1 MSSPFVKAIKK
12 KAPQWADTPDDK
24 LEAWAREGLRNGGLV
39 RALKKNVPQWADTPD
54 DKLEAWAR
62 EGMALSAPIPTDAIK
77 QQIQE
82 RKVGQREQASGQR
95 IEDAKATLGQATT
108 HTSADA
114 KARAD
119 ANAMLTYGRAPG
131 EQSYVKEYLS
141 FDDMKAA
148 FPDAKMVSVNGE
160 IQAQDTKT
168 PGKVLGQLRPG
179 RAAPDSVYGGGI
191 WDAVKDTVKGT
202 ASYLGRGSRYAWS
215 TPEQRAAE
223 EEEAKKAGFEASAAE
238 NILGVLGNTRDYTGK
253 AMAKVYRGLQY
264 PWMPPD
270 QRQPEDSTEGMS
282 ELVQNESRRLGRA
295 FPLLTAAAG
304 AVAAGPAVTWNLAML
319 GKNKAEEALAEM
331 GVRAAE
337 RNPDSYMGRK
347 LEAERAN
354 LKTQREDLARHS
366 RDLDAAVKDV
376 WTPYDRWGNMTPEEG
391 ARIGYEVLGKR
402 AADLTNLFNPA
413 QDIVLG
419 SKLLGAG
426 GRALAK
432 TELGQA
438 VGEGAGRAAEKL
450 ADVSGFSN
458 MPAKVGA
465 PEQSRAVL
473 EGVQSTHREFPGLQA
488 RGLLEQFAPLVGEEK
503 ARKALRAWH
512 SPELRQAAVAADPS
526 MLQVFEELQPVHAQ
540 QALSIGIKPHEY
552 NPLHVNMGQDISEK
566 ALTGRTASQL
576 DELDAVEFKKFNDL
590 QMAGMDQLDQ
600 PIRKIMRRAGVPDQ
614 DVVLG
619 SKRATADRF
628 LDATSMDVPGLAPL
642 RDVQQFWDIPSVPP
656 STALARPGPVTDIG
670 KAGKFMP
677 GMRVADSIEQRI
689 ANRLA
694 AEMTKGDQTWSAA
707 SKARGFTDWWKKTT
721 GAQMDE
727 FDLEK
732 MAREVY
738 SHDAVTGLA
747 ATQQRL
753 AAKDPQRLAK
763 ASNALLHSEPA
774 IKAARADYGEAT
786 MRDLDDWAARVSAQR
801 TAKNMAPLM
810 SQADMPSR
818 LTAYGD
824 ERMRSM
830 AGGGRA
836 PEQVLGPDW
845 HAELAARDE
854 VIIIPQGK
862 AENAWDMT
870 TDLHPSSSGGRMMVV
885 DLPAGAFDERQ
896 VPRVVPRRYAMAM
909 KQLMSQDKAKGARAI
924 AQGIE
929 HALGLGQGAYAV
941 TRGNMGFDARNF
953 LGNGVRGFIDLGQ
966 PFLSEK
972 ERMETVRFLANP
984 AERHRAEAVL
994 GIGKDLRGKMPGA
1007 NAVPAAPGLLPTGL
1021 RRVEEK
1027 AFETLQN
1034 KFGGAY
1040 NEHVDG
1046 LLKDGWFRGAPANYS
1061 ADDVLRAHHW
1071 RLQMKNGVDPLI
1083 AAQGTNRLLINYADK
1098 SGGEAMLRTVAP
1110 FVRFYTGAAQGAL
1123 MLALKEPYRFSR
1135 IYRLHQAVQ
1144 QADSD
1149 ARGGKAVNAKA
1160 RSGID
1165 AFMGMPIIGMD
1176 HFGMPDEAMVLRI
1189 DNPVSETKAV
1199 FDAGLGTFAPGLASQ
1214 ADQRPTSL
1222 VHPGLVGAQSF
1233 FAAFPG
1239 ADALAKETTGYAP
1252 LSVPKD
1258 VWDSSSSKGGVVGR
1272 AMRIVDDVTP
1282 LPLPPNATYEE
1293 RRKIEE
1299 ENRIRAGEAM
1309 RIADDPRMQ
1318 LYWDAFRRLPGVGP
1332 VVPVAFDSLVR
1343 AATGA
1348 GNVRNRTDQT
1358 RAMQFLRMFIR
1369 AVGPRTEGLDIQDA
1383 MGQKGADAARRRTK
1397 SVREENTRRGTTF

>member
-1 MSSPFVKAIKK
+1 MASSLAGVLKAKSPDWQGVDD
-12 KAPQWADTPDDK
+12 AEVERWAV
-24 LEAWAREGLRNGGLV
+24 EGLSSGRTARV
-39 RALKKNVPQWADTPD
+39 LKKRIPEWQSLSDEDVNDFVRRKT
-54 DKLEAWAR
+54 
-62 EGMALSAPIPTDAIK
+62 SAPPPAAPVPTDAIK

-82 RKVGQREQASGQR
+82 RKAGQREQASGQR

-148 FPDAKMVSVNGE
+148 FPDAKMVPVNGE
-160 IQAQDTKT
+160 WQAQDTKT

-179 RAAPDSVYGGGI
+179 RAVPDSAWGGGI

-202 ASYLGRGSRYAWS
+202 ASFLDRAYQYPWR

-223 EEEAKKAGFEASAAE
+223 EEEAKKAGTEAAAWE
-238 NILGVLGNTRDYTGK
+238 NVLGFVGNTRDYTGK
-253 AMAKVYRGLQY
+253 AIAKVYRGLQY

-270 QRQPEDSTEGMS
+270 QRQPEDSTEGAS

-295 FPLLTAAAG
+295 FPLAAAVAG
-304 AVAAGPAVTWNLAML
+304 SAAAVPAVTWNLAML
-319 GKNKAEEALAEM
+319 GKNKVEEALAEM

-376 WTPYDRWGNMTPEEG
+376 WTPYDRWGSMTPEEG

-465 PEQSRAVL
+465 PEQSRAML
-473 EGVQSTHREFPGLQA
+473 EANQSIHREFPAMSA
-488 RGLLEQFAPLVGEEK
+488 RALMEEFTPRVGPER
-503 ARKALRAWH
+503 ARKAILAWH
-512 SPELRQAAVAADPS
+512 DVDLRKAAVAADPG
-526 MLQVFEELQPVHAQ
+526 MLNAFEVLQPVHAQ
-540 QALSIGIKPHEY
+540 QALASGIAPHVY
-552 NPLHVNMGQDISEK
+552 DPLHVVMGQDIKEAAVK
-566 ALTGRTASQL
+566 ARTAAQI
-576 DELDAVEFKKFNDL
+576 
-590 QMAGMDQLDQ
+590 DQLDQ
-600 PIRKIMRRAGVPDQ
+600 PIRKIMKAAGVPDQ
-614 DVVLG
+614 DVALG
-619 SKRATADRF
+619 SRRATVDKYI
-628 LDATSMDVPGLAPL
+628 DATNMDVPGLAPL
-642 RDVQQFWDIPSVPP
+642 RDNEQFWRKAEAVEGAPAQP
-656 STALARPGPVTDIG
+656 AR
-670 KAGKFMP
+670 FLP
-677 GMRVADSIEQRI
+677 GMRVNDSVEQRI

-694 AEMTKGDQTWSAA
+694 AEMTKGDQAWSAA
-707 SKARGFTDWWKKTT
+707 SKAPGFMNWVGKIT
-721 GAQMDE
+721 GSRMDE

-732 MAREVY
+732 MAREAY

-753 AAKDPQRLAK
+753 AAKDPRRLAD
-763 ASNALLHSEPA
+763 AAYEILHSPRAVETG
-774 IKAARADYGEAT
+774 KADYGSASMSTLE
-786 MRDLDDWAARVSAQR
+786 DWAKQVSTER
-801 TAKNMAPLM
+801 MAKGRAPLM
-810 SQADMPSR
+810 DLADMPAR
-818 LTAYGD
+818 LNAHGD
-824 ERMRSM
+824 ERMRKLASGHRE
-830 AGGGRA
+830 A
-836 PEQVLGPDW
+836 EQVLGPDW

-854 VIIIPQGK
+854 VIIMPAGK
-862 AENAWDMT
+862 AENVK
-870 TDLHPSSSGGRMMVV
+870 DLTSDIHPFSDGGRVV
-885 DLPAGAFDERQ
+885 VMDLPPMPDGSRA
-896 VPRVVPRRYAMAM
+896 VPIVRPRRYVMAV

-929 HALGLGQGAYAV
+929 HMLGLGQVAYAV

-953 LGNGVRGFIDLGQ
+953 LGNGVRGWIDLGQ

-1007 NAVPAAPGLLPTGL
+1007 NAVPAAPGLLPTRL
-1021 RRVEEK
+1021 RRWEEE
-1027 AFETLQN
+1027 AFEIAQN

-1123 MLALKEPYRFSR
+1123 MLALKQPYRFSR

-1165 AFMGMPIIGMD
+1165 ALMGMPIIGMD

-1214 ADQRPTSL
+1214 SDQRPTSL
-1222 VHPGLVGAQSF
+1222 LHPGLVGAQSF

-1239 ADALAKETTGYAP
+1239 ADVLAKEATGYAP

-1258 VWDSSSSKGGVVGR
+1258 VWDSSSSMGGVIDR
-1272 AMRIVDDVTP
+1272 AYKIIRDVTP

-1293 RRKIEE
+1293 RRKTEE

-1309 RIADDPRMQ
+1309 RIADDPGIQ
-1318 LYWDAFRRLPGVGP
+1318 LRWDAFRRLPGVGP
-1332 VVPVAFDSLVR
+1332 VVPVAFDSVVR

-1369 AVGPRTEGLDIQDA
+1369 AMGPRTEGLDIQDA
-1383 MGQKGADAARRRTK
+1383 MGQKGADAARRRSK